1 MQIGYR
7 ILDFWEITPYEFNLV
22 INAYAE
28 NKKEHEDEMIT
39 QAYLTAY
46 LQRVKKMPQLKTL
59 IKSTQPKKVMTD
71 DEMMKQVMKFNA
83 MLGGEIIDGN

>member
-1 MQIGYR
+1 
-7 ILDFWEITPYEFNLV
+7 
-22 INAYAE
+22 
-28 NKKEHEDEMIT
+28 MIT